1 MSPQLAHEMI
11 LDPAI
16 TGNDYMDD
24 EEFGDMYK
32 YLRYNQLTG
41 DGETD
46 RRLLLIAENY
56 YIENDLLYKIALPRG
71 KQERRLRPTV
81 FQLCVHKT
89 FRHILLTQFYD
100 ILGHFSYQRLI
111 PIILARFYWKNVP
124 NDIKEFV
131 RTCVTCQF

>member
-41 DGETD
+41 DG
-46 RRLLLIAENY
+46 
-56 YIENDLLYKIALPRG
+56 
-71 KQERRLRPTV
+71 
-81 FQLCVHKT
+81 
-89 FRHILLTQFYD
+89 
-100 ILGHFSYQRLI
+100 
-111 PIILARFYWKNVP
+111 
-124 NDIKEFV
+124 
-131 RTCVTCQF
+131 